1 LTRPEA
7 CIGLEII
14 EGRIIVPQDG
24 MRLDDGLAGLAGL
37 MDDGSL
43 LPLEVIF
50 NRPSRGKKEGSSKFA
65 GTKYALLPDS

>member
-1 LTRPEA
+1 
-7 CIGLEII
+7 
-14 EGRIIVPQDG
+14 